1 VSITLMRSPARSV
14 ASQSPDTGIR
24 GMPGTFTWERLVQTT
39 LVNII
44 AVGIK
49 GIRRYYSTFLPAAD
63 HFFRRPTD
71 RTAVNELLDIGAR
84 SSWRGLVFAT
94 SSAIL
99 TVNSIVGGARVALG
113 LHEAGLV
120 RPASIV
126 VGVLLGLLLLVAVS
140 AYHVRQFKLVKSA
153 VAAAA

>member
-1 VSITLMRSPARSV
+1 VP
-14 ASQSPDTGIR
+14 
-24 GMPGTFTWERLVQTT
+24 
-39 LVNII
+39 
-44 AVGIK
+44 
-49 GIRRYYSTFLPAAD
+49 
-63 HFFRRPTD
+63 
-71 RTAVNELLDIGAR
+71 
-84 SSWRGLVFAT
+84 
-94 SSAIL
+94 
-99 TVNSIVGGARVALG
+99 ALG